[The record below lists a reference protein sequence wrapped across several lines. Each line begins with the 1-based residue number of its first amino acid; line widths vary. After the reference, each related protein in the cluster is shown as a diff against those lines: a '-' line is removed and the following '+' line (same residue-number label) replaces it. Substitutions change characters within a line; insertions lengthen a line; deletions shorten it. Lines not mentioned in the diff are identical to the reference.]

1 MGSYLLRRLLIAIPS
16 LLGISVVL
24 FAVLPWGIRRS
35 EAPQPGHAVEA
46 PSNPRIALRF
56 AVTTVIA
63 TALFILTWLLI
74 ASDLITFREP

>member
-1 MGSYLLRRLLIAIPS
+1 MNVYT
-16 LLGISVVL
+16 GILVYVMIWWVVL

-63 TALFILTWLLI
+63 TVI
-74 ASDLITFREP
+74 ATKAITRAARRAVEQQRLNR